1 MLTSDKVPKLI
12 DFGLAKETRYD
23 GVGSTNG
30 KLGTKDWM
38 APEQESEG
46 GCSTASDVY
55 SFGLVAYFLWSDT
68 SPSEVKALS
77 FDLRVLPPVQQTP
90 DTPVS
95 SLVNLTLSLIHKCV
109 NPVRPITIST
119 KACRSTVFV
128 LLSRQSVVKCVKW

>member
-12 DFGLAKETRYD
+12 DFGLAKETLYD
-23 GVGSTNG
+23 GVGSTKG
-30 KLGTKDWM
+30 KVGTKDWM

-55 SFGLVAYFLWSDT
+55 SFGLVAHFLWSDT

-77 FDLRVLPPVQQTP
+77 HASFDLLLSPVLQNRKQTP
-90 DTPVS
+90 DTPDS

-109 NPVRPITIST
+109 NPVRPITSYMRPIQ
-119 KACRSTVFV
+119 C
-128 LLSRQSVVKCVKW
+128 

>member
-12 DFGLAKETRYD
+12 DFGLAKETLYD
-23 GVGSTNG
+23 GVGSDKN
-30 KLGTKDWM
+30 KVGTKDWM

-55 SFGLVAYFLWSDT
+55 SFGLVAHFLWSDT

-77 FDLRVLPPVQQTP
+77 NASFDLLLSPVLQNRKQTP
-90 DTPVS
+90 DTPDS

-109 NPVRPITIST
+109 NPVRPITSYMRPIQ
-119 KACRSTVFV
+119 C
-128 LLSRQSVVKCVKW
+128 